1 MKTFFS
7 KAGQALMLP
16 IALLPAAGIMLGVG
30 GSFTNQSMIEA
41 YNLQSVLGEG
51 TLLNSALQIMS
62 NAGDIVFGNLPIL
75 FAVGVAVGFARK
87 EKGAAALAALIAY
100 LIMNVVMA
108 TGLSLLGYDGIGH
121 GTDLRETAGQLGTV
135 LGIENTLE
143 MGVFGGII
151 SGYITSVLHNK
162 YIDLQLPAVL
172 GFFGGARLIP
182 ILASFTA
189 VIYGIILIFVW
200 PFVGTALS
208 SLGDFIL
215 QLGAIGSFLFGII
228 ERSLIPFGLHHVFYM
243 PLWQTSVGGC
253 MDIANAA
260 GDVVQA
266 NVCGTQNQFFAA
278 LSAGDLSQLS
288 ATNFMTGK
296 FPFMI
301 FGLPGAAYAMYT
313 TADSENKKEV
323 AGLLFSIG
331 FTAALTG
338 ITEPIEFTFLF
349 IAPALYYGIHVPLAG
364 LSFFLMN
371 ILQVKVGMTFSG
383 GLIDY
388 ALFGLLP
395 QLTGQ
400 DVNAFMVILVGIP
413 YFFIYFFLFRWA
425 IVKWDVATPGRKGA
439 AVEAKS
445 KADFKAK
452 QEGGAEGSS
461 DKPSDLTQGII
472 DALGGAE
479 NIVTVEAC
487 ITRLRVEVKDADKVA
502 DLDHWTSNLEARGLV
517 KNGNGIQAIYGNM
530 AAVHKSAVAEALGLE

>member
-1 MKTFFS
+1 
-7 KAGQALMLP
+7 MLP
-16 IALLPAAGIMLGVG
+16 IALLPAAGIMLGIG
-30 GSFTNQSMIEA
+30 GSFTNPSMIEA
-41 YNLQSVLGEG
+41 YGLESVLGNG
-51 TLLNSALQIMS
+51 TLINSALQVMS
-62 NAGDIVFGNLPIL
+62 AAGDIVFGNLPVL

-87 EKGAAALAALIAY
+87 EKGAAALAALIGF

-108 TGLSLLGYDGIGH
+108 TGLSLLGYDGIGQ
-121 GTDLRETAGQLGTV
+121 GGSDLRETAGQLGTV
-135 LGIENTLE
+135 LGIENTLQ

-151 SGYITSVLHNK
+151 SGYITSLLHNK
-162 YIDLQLPAVL
+162 YIDLQVPPVL

-182 ILASFTA
+182 ILASFAA

-200 PFVGTALS
+200 PTVGNILS
-208 SLGDFIL
+208 TLGDSIL
-215 QLGAIGSFLFGII
+215 QLGAFGSFLFGII

-253 MDIANAA
+253 VDIVNTA

-266 NVCGTQNQFFAA
+266 NVCGTQNQFFSA
-278 LSAGDLSQLS
+278 LNAGNLAQFTS
-288 ATNFMTGK
+288 TNFMSGK

-301 FGLPGAAYAMYT
+301 FGLPGAAYAMYK
-313 TADSENKKEV
+313 TADAAKKKEV

-349 IAPALYYGIHVPLAG
+349 LAPALYYGIHVPLAG
-364 LSFFLMN
+364 ISFMLMD
-371 ILQVKVGMTFSG
+371 LLHVKIGMTFSG

-388 ALFGLLP
+388 SLFGLLP

-400 DVNAFMVILVGIP
+400 DVNAFAVILVGIP
-413 YFFIYFFLFRWA
+413 YFFIYYFIFRWA
-425 IVKWDVATPGRKGA
+425 ILKWDIATPGRNGA
-439 AVEAKS
+439 AVEAKT
-445 KADFKAK
+445 KADYKAK
-452 QEGGAEGSS
+452 QEGETSGAN
-461 DKPSDLTQGII
+461 DLTQGII

-502 DLDHWTSNLEARGLV
+502 ELNHWTSELEARGLV

-530 AAVHKSAVAEALGLE
+530 AAVHKSAIAEKLGLE

>member
-1 MKTFFS
+1 
-7 KAGQALMLP
+7 MLP
-16 IALLPAAGIMLGVG
+16 IALLPAAGIMLGIG
-30 GSFTNQSMIEA
+30 GSFTNPSMIES
-41 YNLQSVLGEG
+41 YHLESVLGEG
-51 TLLNSALQIMS
+51 TLINSALQIMS
-62 NAGDIVFGNLPIL
+62 SAGDIVFGNLPVL

-87 EKGAAALAALIAY
+87 EKGAAALAALIGY

-108 TGLSLLGYDGIGH
+108 TGLSLLGYDGLGQ
-121 GTDLRETAGQLGTV
+121 GGNDLRETAGQLGTV

-151 SGYITSVLHNK
+151 SGYITSLLHNK
-162 YIDLQLPAVL
+162 FIDYQMPPVL

-189 VIYGIILIFVW
+189 VIYGLILIFVW
-200 PFVGTALS
+200 PTVGTLLS
-208 SLGDFIL
+208 TLGEGILSLGFV
-215 QLGAIGSFLFGII
+215 GSFLFGVL
-228 ERSLIPFGLHHVFYM
+228 ERSLIPLGLHHVFYM

-253 MDIANAA
+253 VDVLNQA
-260 GDVVQA
+260 GEVVQS
-266 NVCGTQNQFFAA
+266 NVCGTQNQFFAM
-278 LSAGDLSQLS
+278 LSAGDLSNFAS
-288 ATNFMTGK
+288 TNFMTGK

-301 FGLPGAAYAMYT
+301 FGLPGAAYAMYK
-313 TADSENKKEV
+313 TADNENKKEV

-364 LSFFLMN
+364 LSFMLMD
-371 ILQVKVGMTFSG
+371 ILNVRIGMTFSG

-388 ALFGLLP
+388 SLFGLLP

-425 IVKWDVATPGRKGA
+425 IIKWDIATPGRKGA
-439 AVEAKS
+439 AVETKS

-452 QEGGAEGSS
+452 QEGGEDAKGGA
-461 DKPSDLTQGII
+461 SDLTQGII

-530 AAVHKSAVAEALGLE
+530 AAVHKSAVSEVLGLE